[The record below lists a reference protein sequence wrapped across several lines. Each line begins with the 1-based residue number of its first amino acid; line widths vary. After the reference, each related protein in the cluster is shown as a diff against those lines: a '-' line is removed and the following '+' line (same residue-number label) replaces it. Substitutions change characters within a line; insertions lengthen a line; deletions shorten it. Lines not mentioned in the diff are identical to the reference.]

1 MYCYNFC
8 KSLVGVKIDVL
19 LKTNFEEYS
28 SDAVHIPYLQMNT
41 FKLHCCTISYFCNNA
56 NWIIRVFDNCTATA
70 E

>member
-19 LKTNFEEYS
+19 LKTNFETYS
-28 SDAVHIPYLQMNT
+28 SDAVHIPYLQMDT
-41 FKLHCCTISYFCNNA
+41 FKLHCSTISNFLKNA
-56 NWIIRVFDNCTATA
+56 NWIIRVFDNYKSTA

>member
-19 LKTNFEEYS
+19 LKTKFETYS

-41 FKLHCCTISYFCNNA
+41 FKLH
-56 NWIIRVFDNCTATA
+56 
-70 E
+70 

>member
-19 LKTNFEEYS
+19 LKTNFEKYS
-28 SDAVHIPYLQMNT
+28 SDAEHTPHLQMDT
-41 FKLHCCTISYFCNNA
+41 FKIHCSTITYFFTMP
-56 NWIIRVFDNCTATA
+56 INCITTA